1 MVQTSSTTIRSAAG
15 SDLPAIER
23 LLEANKLPLVGVRD
37 AIGDFLVAERDG
49 TLVGVI
55 GLEIYDDRGLLRSA
69 AVDAGERGTGVGA
82 ALVGA
87 LIETSRARGLK
98 ELVLLTTTA
107 DRWFPRFGFAT
118 IARDDTPIA
127 VRRSAEFMGACPAS
141 ASVMRLELVPA
152 ALPGA
157 AR

>member
-37 AIGDFLVAERDG
+37 ALGDFLVAERDG

-69 AVDAGERGTGVGA
+69 AVDSGERGTGVGA

-87 LIETSRARGLK
+87 LIETSRTRGLK

-107 DRWFPRFGFAT
+107 DRWFPRFGFVT
-118 IARDDTPIA
+118 IARDATPVA

-141 ASVMRLELVPA
+141 ATVMLLDLGSAPIG
-152 ALPGA
+152 GA

>member
-1 MVQTSSTTIRSAAG
+1 
-15 SDLPAIER
+15 

-49 TLVGVI
+49 MLVGVI

-87 LIETSRARGLK
+87 LIDASRTRGLK

-118 IARDDTPIA
+118 IARDDTPVA
-127 VRRSAEFMGACPAS
+127 VRRSAEFLGACPAS
-141 ASVMRLELVPA
+141 ATVMRLELVPRA
-152 ALPGA
+152 VPGA

>member
-1 MVQTSSTTIRSAAG
+1 MVQPASIIIRQAAG
-15 SDLPAIER
+15 RDLIAVER

-37 AIGDFLVAERDG
+37 GIDDFLIAERDG
-49 TLVGVI
+49 SIVGVI

-69 AVDAGERGTGVGA
+69 AVDTDERGTGVGA

-87 LIETSRARGLK
+87 LIANARARELK

-107 DRWFPRFGFAT
+107 ERWFPRFGFAT
-118 IARDDTPIA
+118 IARHEAPVA
-127 VRRSAEFMGACPAS
+127 VKGSAEFTGACPAS
-141 ASVMRLELVPA
+141 ATVMRLTLESAPTDGV
-152 ALPGA
+152 